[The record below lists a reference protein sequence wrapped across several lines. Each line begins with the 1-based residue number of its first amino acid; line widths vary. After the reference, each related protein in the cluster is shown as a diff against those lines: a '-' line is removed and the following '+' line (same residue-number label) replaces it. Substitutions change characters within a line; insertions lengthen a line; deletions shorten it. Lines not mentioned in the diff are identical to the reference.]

1 MFIMK
6 KKRIISLIVA
16 VFTALLPLTYTFAA
30 PSPSP
35 DTSTSTVTSPDG
47 TTKTVNSDGETVTP
61 SPSPSPSATAAADS
75 GKDNDT
81 VTDENSN
88 TANDTNNEAGENT
101 AAPAPQLEAGITM
114 EDPTLTPP
122 SVSHAQSA
130 LLMDMDSG
138 RVLYSKNLDERVF
151 PASITKI
158 MTCILALEN
167 GNMTDTVS
175 ASYEALKPIT
185 LEGSAIGILL
195 GEELTLEQLL
205 YGMMVQSAN
214 DAANVI
220 AVHIAGSMD
229 AFVEM
234 MNNKA
239 QELGMTGTHFMNP
252 CGAHDDNHY
261 TTARDIAILSKY
273 AMKNDTFRE
282 LVKTVIYKIP
292 PTAKYSQERTLV
304 NTNLFL
310 STIRSTYHLYP
321 PAIGIKTGHTSQ
333 AGYCLA
339 AAASYNDTELLAIV
353 MNCPNTDERAGAYS
367 YTDSKELFD
376 FGFNN
381 YVHQSLATVGD
392 IINDSKVYEAKD
404 DMRVALTVDADVS
417 ALISNKAG
425 SADLIRPVYDMPEQI
440 NAPIAKGDTIG
451 TVTYYYNDI
460 PVGAANLVAT
470 NDVERN
476 NLLHIFHMI
485 LKVVTSPFFFI
496 PVIIL
501 ILIMMYARHRKKK
514 LERQRRIQQ
523 LKRQRSHNYPDNET
537 GTRTPNRNASRTER
551 NQRGTKGENSRYR
564 K

>member
-1 MFIMK
+1 MN
-6 KKRIISLIVA
+6 KKRIISLMIA
-16 VFTALLPLTYTFAA
+16 AFTALSPLAHAFAA
-30 PSPSP
+30 PTPTP

-61 SPSPSPSATAAADS
+61 TPEPTPDEDED
-75 GKDNDT
+75 G
-81 VTDENSN
+81 TDETADTSN
-88 TANDTNNEAGENT
+88 DADDETSEDTS
-101 AAPAPQLEAGITM
+101 PAPQLAAGITM

-130 LLMDMDSG
+130 LLMDLDSG
-138 RVLYSKNLDERVF
+138 RVLYSKNLDDRVY

-158 MTCILALEN
+158 MTCVLALEN
-167 GNMTDTVS
+167 GNMTDTVT
-175 ASYEALKPIT
+175 ATYEALKPIT
-185 LEGSAIGILL
+185 LDDSAIGILL
-195 GEELTLEQLL
+195 GEELTFEQLV
-205 YGMMVQSAN
+205 YAMMVQSAN

-234 MNNKA
+234 MNQKA
-239 QELGMTGTHFMNP
+239 QELGMTGTHFANP

-261 TTARDIAILSKY
+261 TTTRDIAILSKY

-292 PTAKYSQERTLV
+292 PTAKYTQERTLV

-333 AGYCLA
+333 AGNCLVS
-339 AAASYNDTELLAIV
+339 AASYNDTELLAIV
-353 MNCPNTDERAGAYS
+353 MNCPNTDEQAGAYS
-367 YTDSKELFD
+367 YTDSRELFD

-381 YVHQSLATVGD
+381 YMHQSLATVGD

-417 ALISNKAG
+417 ALISNKTG
-425 SADLIRPVYDMPEQI
+425 SADLIKPVYDMPEQI
-440 NAPIAKGDTIG
+440 SAPIAKGDTVG
-451 TVTYYYNDI
+451 TVTYYYNDV

-476 NLLHIFHMI
+476 NLLHVFHII

-501 ILIMMYARHRKKK
+501 IIVMLYARHRKKK
-514 LERQRRIQQ
+514 LERRRRIQQ
-523 LKRQRSHNYPDNET
+523 LKRQRNQNYPDNET
-537 GTRTPNRNASRTER
+537 GTRTPDRNASRTER
-551 NQRGTKGENSRYR
+551 TQHGTKGENSRYGR
-564 K
+564 DK